1 MYEEYN
7 RLLSFCSI
15 RHAIRAEELLSQ
27 AAIRVAAVPIPR
39 EINITCGQCILF
51 MDEQESQV
59 MAVLRDKN
67 VYWAELFIRD
77 SLNKVYEKIAEYEDF
92 IKKT

>member
-7 RLLSFCSI
+7 RLLTFCSM
-15 RHAIRAEELLSQ
+15 RHAMRAEELLLKAGIIVTS
-27 AAIRVAAVPIPR
+27 IPVPR

-51 MDEQESQV
+51 MAKQESLV

-67 VYWAELFIRD
+67 VFWAEVFTRD
-77 SLNKVYEKIAEYEDF
+77 SLNKVYEKIAEYEDE
-92 IKKT
+92 I